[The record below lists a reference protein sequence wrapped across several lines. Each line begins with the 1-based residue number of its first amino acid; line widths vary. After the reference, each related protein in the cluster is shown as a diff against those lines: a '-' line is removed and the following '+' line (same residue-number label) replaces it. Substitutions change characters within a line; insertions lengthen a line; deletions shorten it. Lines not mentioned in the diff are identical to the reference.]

1 MKSIKPGVLLTA
13 LFLTACGGGGGGGGD
28 DRAPA
33 QTTTPVQ
40 TDNGNTNTGNTNT
53 GNTNTGSTP
62 ETPSQA
68 PASLATG
75 GTLSGYTYT
84 TPQGFAYT
92 MRGTGI
98 SAGYVQTQRLVRTD
112 GTPVSATSWCCG
124 RMSYTTFGTWTSFE
138 TGQHD
143 VFYTGD
149 ATAVA
154 NVPTQGTATYV
165 GNGLRE
171 SNRSDATFN
180 IDFGAKTINGN
191 IAASDTFGSAVTMQG
206 NIANGGF
213 SGNAQSGGQNGT
225 FVGHFNGP
233 AAQELGGLAQFADSS
248 KNASF
253 GATRQ

>member
-1 MKSIKPGVLLTA
+1 MCKPRDLYARTVRPFRQHPRVL
-13 LFLTACGGGGGGGGD
+13 
-28 DRAPA
+28 
-33 QTTTPVQ
+33 
-40 TDNGNTNTGNTNT
+40 
-53 GNTNTGSTP
+53 
-62 ETPSQA
+62 
-68 PASLATG
+68 
-75 GTLSGYTYT
+75 
-84 TPQGFAYT
+84 
-92 MRGTGI
+92 
-98 SAGYVQTQRLVRTD
+98 
-112 GTPVSATSWCCG
+112 W
-124 RMSYTTFGTWTSFE
+124 SYELHYIRYWTSFE